1 MWHEL
6 IHLVHYMELWGPL
19 PGWWAYPFE
28 RFYDYLTARVTA
40 KTDPELSILK
50 IVNVCSAFVICV
62 DPSLS
67 FSIFHLCAFIDR
79 GVCDVLCAFHLV
91 CCVVMCCVAFMYIV
105 NAYVYCVIYI
115 LDVLRV

>member
-1 MWHEL
+1 MMSLMWHEL

-50 IVNVCSAFVICV
+50 IVNVCSAFVLIRRFPFLYFISA
-62 DPSLS
+62 PSLIGG
-67 FSIFHLCAFIDR
+67 F
-79 GVCDVLCAFHLV
+79 
-91 CCVVMCCVAFMYIV
+91 VMCCVIFIWFV
-105 NAYVYCVIYI
+105 
-115 LDVLRV
+115 VL